1 MLVATRALARRAPAS
16 SLRVAH
22 LSTASA
28 LEAESE
34 RFSIYN
40 PTEEHVALRQM
51 VRSFAEQ
58 EVDPQRAEYN
68 EKNSSTARSS
78 RCGELGLL
86 GVTADESCDGS
97 KVCAMAMSEPGA
109 GTDVLGMRTA
119 AVDAGD
125 HYVLNGSKMWIT
137 NGCVDSETL
146 GDGAL
151 VYARTGPG
159 RADVSLFHVGPENPG
174 FSLGQRITGKLGMRA
189 SPTAELVF
197 EDCVVPKED
206 LVSEWNG
213 AALCMMRN
221 LELERVVLAAMAVGI
236 AKRCVD
242 RMGKSRPSATTVAKE
257 VADAAIQVHGGYG
270 YVAEYQVEQLW
281 RDAKLLEIGGGT
293 LESHHKNMIRDLA
306 EGLPPGV

>member
-1 MLVATRALARRAPAS
+1 
-16 SLRVAH
+16 
-22 LSTASA
+22 
-28 LEAESE
+28 
-34 RFSIYN
+34 
-40 PTEEHVALRQM
+40 
-51 VRSFAEQ
+51 
-58 EVDPQRAEYN
+58 
-68 EKNSSTARSS
+68 
-78 RCGELGLL
+78 
-86 GVTADESCDGS
+86 
-97 KVCAMAMSEPGA
+97 MAMSEPGA

-242 RMGKSRPSATTVAKE
+242 RMGKYAAERVAFGRPIAEFGQMQRHVAEGYAKLMAARAYLYATAVDLDLTSTGNRLDTDGVKLFATTVAKE

>member
-1 MLVATRALARRAPAS
+1 
-16 SLRVAH
+16 
-22 LSTASA
+22 
-28 LEAESE
+28 
-34 RFSIYN
+34 
-40 PTEEHVALRQM
+40 
-51 VRSFAEQ
+51 
-58 EVDPQRAEYN
+58 
-68 EKNSSTARSS
+68 
-78 RCGELGLL
+78 
-86 GVTADESCDGS
+86 
-97 KVCAMAMSEPGA
+97 MAMSEPGA

-125 HYVLNGSKMWIT
+125 HYVLDGSKMWIT

-159 RADVSLFHVGPENPG
+159 KADVSLFHVGPENPG

-197 EDCVVPKED
+197 EGCVVPKED

-221 LELERVVLAAMAVGI
+221 LELERVILAAMAVGI

-242 RMGKSRPSATTVAKE
+242 RMGKYAAERAAFGRPIAEFGQMQRHVAESYAKLMAARAYLYATAGNLDLRTAGNRLDTDGVKLFATTRVASFE
-257 VADAAIQVHGGYG
+257 MMNTTSRLVGDDRRQGRRRRRDPGPRRLRLRRGVPGRAAL
-270 YVAEYQVEQLW
+270 ARREAP
-281 RDAKLLEIGGGT
+281 RDRRRHAREPPQEHDPRPRRGPARG
-293 LESHHKNMIRDLA
+293 RLA
-306 EGLPPGV
+306 